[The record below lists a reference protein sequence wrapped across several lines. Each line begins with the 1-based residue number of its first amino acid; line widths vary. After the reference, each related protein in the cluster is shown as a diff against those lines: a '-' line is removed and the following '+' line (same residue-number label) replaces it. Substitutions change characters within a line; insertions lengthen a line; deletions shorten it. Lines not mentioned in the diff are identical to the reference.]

1 MCILGRLGEEG
12 RLSSLLRCRAPPAP
26 SRANTGEQGREA
38 ESLRTSVPRV
48 LARACG
54 LGEAIVLVNPN
65 WLFSLGRGEAR
76 GEVGLLYSRI
86 PSGNSLKSGQMT
98 RDSWDRP
105 AGDLER
111 ERGLPLVRDLLEPQ
125 AEAEEVDWGR
135 GRERVWWLE
144 GLSSSLA
151 WSLCR
156 TGLYIFSLSPV
167 TVIRPHSSL
176 YESNL
181 RLRRHFCGTEPFPA
195 LLTRQTGRDV
205 MSNK

>member
-26 SRANTGEQGREA
+26 RRANTGEQGREA

-54 LGEAIVLVNPN
+54 LGEDIVLVNPN

-98 RDSWDRP
+98 RDSWDLP

-125 AEAEEVDWGR
+125 AEAEEADWGR
-135 GRERVWWLE
+135 GRERVWWLV

-156 TGLYIFSLSPV
+156 TGLYIFSLSLQSLLLDL
-167 TVIRPHSSL
+167 TAHSMNQIS
-176 YESNL
+176 
-181 RLRRHFCGTEPFPA
+181 
-195 LLTRQTGRDV
+195 D
-205 MSNK
+205 